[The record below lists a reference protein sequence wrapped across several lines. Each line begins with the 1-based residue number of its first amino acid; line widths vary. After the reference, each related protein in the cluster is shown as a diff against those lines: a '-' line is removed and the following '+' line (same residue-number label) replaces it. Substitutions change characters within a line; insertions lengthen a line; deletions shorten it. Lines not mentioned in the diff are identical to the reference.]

1 MCLRRWKSSNLGGFA
16 DWFYSNCNQNPQ
28 MQVDHFAFGG
38 TCLSCFMK
46 KEDAFGNNYARRD
59 APSFA
64 SALTARLTDAS
75 ASSSVSVRSEARS
88 RRLNATLF
96 LPASICLPS

>member
-1 MCLRRWKSSNLGGFA
+1 MCLRRWESSNLGRFA
-16 DWFYSNCNQNPQ
+16 DWFYPNYNQKPPNASG
-28 MQVDHFAFGG
+28 DHFAFGG

-64 SALTARLTDAS
+64 SALTAR
-75 ASSSVSVRSEARS
+75 
-88 RRLNATLF
+88 
-96 LPASICLPS
+96 